1 MSSLYEGNFNQK
13 LTKFSDN
20 GRVFDE
26 ENLFKY
32 MKFYNQ
38 KSGRE
43 YIYNMFLDKS
53 KSVFQRLLSGQDKES
68 KFFRTIKSFYYRLK

>member
-1 MSSLYEGNFNQK
+1 
-13 LTKFSDN
+13 
-20 GRVFDE
+20 
-26 ENLFKY
+26 